1 MKNRDKPPLPSPGM
15 ADPVE
20 IADVPSP
27 IGTFRIAYQG
37 SVVRVVDLLE
47 NGVAQTGVPAG
58 AVRRKPP
65 FSTGSPPRQL
75 QEYFRGDRAEFELR
89 TAPETASEFDRR
101 VWDVLCAV
109 PAGQTV
115 TYSELA
121 RRSGFGRSAR
131 AVGGAMARNPIPIV
145 IPCHRV
151 VGKDR
156 SITGYGLGLWRKR
169 WLLDHEG
176 AWPLRSRSAEG
187 PRPGGQTT
195 LDEVALQHGATA
207 RRPRSR

>member
-1 MKNRDKPPLPSPGM
+1 MP
-15 ADPVE
+15 DPVE

-47 NGVAQTGVPAG
+47 NGITQTGTPAG
-58 AVRRKPP
+58 AVRRRPP
-65 FSTGSPPRQL
+65 FSAGSPPRQL
-75 QEYFRGDRAEFELR
+75 QEYFRGERADFELA

-101 VWDVLCAV
+101 VWAVLSMV
-109 PAGQTV
+109 PAGSTV

-121 RRSGFGRSAR
+121 KRSGFGHSAR

-151 VGKDR
+151 VGRDR

-176 AWPLRSRSAEG
+176 AWPLKSRSAEG
-187 PRPGGQTT
+187 PRPGGQRT
-195 LDEVALQHGATA
+195 LDEVQLRSGRSTA
-207 RRPRSR
+207 PRRPRGR